1 MSLSTPYAAQ
11 IRAVELLERG
21 RAQETFLKIY
31 RDGSQIVPTAGKY
44 TLMKP
49 TGSEIVTDGVAT
61 INPSGTVT
69 YTHSAESLKDSEDLG
84 EGYVQEWTI
93 TISGDEFIF
102 RRMCAL
108 VRKRL
113 YPVVSDIDLTA
124 TYSDLDNVRPSSM
137 TSYQQ
142 YIDDAWYQILRR
154 IRNRGMGYE
163 YLMMSPEAFFEA
175 HRHLSLYLIF
185 RDFHSSLGQ
194 SNGRYLDLSSE
205 HYRLYKEEMDVNIN
219 YVYDENHDGKPDDPD
234 KRTRG
239 TPTIY
244 LTRPGSNF
252 YRRRRY

>member
-1 MSLSTPYAAQ
+1 MSSSTPYAAQ
-11 IRAVELLERG
+11 IRTIELLERAK
-21 RAQETFLKIY
+21 AQTSELKLY
-31 RDGSQIVPTAGKY
+31 RDGSQIVPTAATY
-44 TLMKP
+44 TLTKP
-49 TGSEIVTDGVAT
+49 TGTDLLTGQTAT
-61 INPSGTVT
+61 IAESGTVS
-69 YTHSAESLKDSEDLG
+69 YAHSAEQLKESEELG

-93 TISGDEFIF
+93 TIDGEEYLF
-102 RRMCAL
+102 RRMAAL
-108 VRKRL
+108 VRRRL

-124 TYSDLDNVRPSSM
+124 TYCVLANFRPYTL

-163 YLMMSPEAFFEA
+163 YLMMSAESFFEA

-194 SNGRYLDLSSE
+194 SNGRYLDLANE
-205 HYRLYKEEMDVNIN
+205 HYRLYRDEFDTIN
-219 YVYDENHDGKPDDPD
+219 FIYDEDHDGEADDPN

-239 TPTIY
+239 QPTIF
-244 LTRPGSNF
+244 LNRPGQY

>member
-1 MSLSTPYAAQ
+1 MSSSTPYAAQ
-11 IRAVELLERG
+11 IRTIELLERAK
-21 RAQETFLKIY
+21 AQTSELKLY
-31 RDGSQIVPTAGKY
+31 RDGSQIVPTAATY
-44 TLMKP
+44 TLTKP
-49 TGSEIVTDGVAT
+49 TGTDLLTGQTAT
-61 INPSGTVT
+61 IAESGTVS
-69 YTHSAESLKDSEDLG
+69 YAHSAEQLKESEELG

-93 TISGDEFIF
+93 TIDGEEYLF
-102 RRMCAL
+102 RRMAAL
-108 VRKRL
+108 VRRRL

-124 TYSDLDNVRPSSM
+124 TYSDLANIRPSTL

-163 YLMMSPEAFFEA
+163 YLMMSAESFFEA

-194 SNGRYLDLSSE
+194 SNGRYLDLANE
-205 HYRLYKEEMDVNIN
+205 HYRLYRDEFDTIN
-219 YVYDENHDGKPDDPD
+219 FIYDEDHDGEADDPN

-239 TPTIY
+239 QPTIF
-244 LTRPGSNF
+244 LNRPGQY

>member
-1 MSLSTPYAAQ
+1 MSSSTPYAAQ
-11 IRAVELLERG
+11 IRAIELLERG
-21 RAQETFLKIY
+21 KAQTSELRLY
-31 RDGSQIVPTAGKY
+31 RDGLQLVPTAATY
-44 TLMKP
+44 TLTKP
-49 TGSEIVTDGVAT
+49 TGADLLTGETASIAV
-61 INPSGTVT
+61 SGTVS
-69 YTHSAESLKDSEDLG
+69 YTHSAEQLKDSEDLG

-93 TISGDEFIF
+93 TIDGEQYLF
-102 RRMCAL
+102 RRMAAL
-108 VRKRL
+108 VRRRL

-124 TYSDLDNVRPSSM
+124 TYSDLENIRPSTL

-163 YLMMSPEAFFEA
+163 YLMMSAESFFEA

-194 SNGRYLDLSSE
+194 SNGRYLDLANE
-205 HYRLYKEEMDVNIN
+205 HYKLYRDEFDSIN
-219 YVYDENHDGKPDDPD
+219 FIYDEDHDGEADDPN

-239 TPTIY
+239 QPTIF
-244 LTRPGSNF
+244 LNRPGQY

>member
-1 MSLSTPYAAQ
+1 MTLATPYAAQ
-11 IRAVELLERG
+11 IRTVELLERG
-21 RAQETFLKIY
+21 RAQTTEIRFY
-31 RDGSQIVPTAGKY
+31 RDGSQVIPTAALY
-44 TLMKP
+44 TLIKP
-49 TGSEIVTDGVAT
+49 TGADLLTGETANISGA
-61 INPSGTVT
+61 GTVSYNHT
-69 YTHSAESLKDSEDLG
+69 AEQLADTELLG
-84 EGYVQEWTI
+84 EGYIQEWTV
-93 TISGDEFIF
+93 TIEGEDFIY
-102 RRMCAL
+102 RRMAAL

-124 TYSDLDNVRPSSM
+124 TYSDLNNLRPSSL

-154 IRNRGMGYE
+154 IRNQGMGYE

-194 SNGRYLDLSSE
+194 SNGRYLDLANE
-205 HYRLYKEEMDVNIN
+205 HYRLYRDDFDQIN
-219 YVYDENHDGKPDDPD
+219 FVYDEDHDGKADDAD

-239 TPTIY
+239 QPTIY
-244 LTRPGSNF
+244 LTRPGINH

>member
-1 MSLSTPYAAQ
+1 MSSSTPYAAQ
-11 IRAVELLERG
+11 IRTIELLEREK
-21 RAQETFLKIY
+21 AQTSELKLY
-31 RDGSQIVPTAGKY
+31 RDGAQLVPTAATY
-44 TLMKP
+44 TLIKP
-49 TGSEIVTDGVAT
+49 TGADLLTGQTASIAE
-61 INPSGTVT
+61 SGTVS
-69 YTHSAESLKDSEDLG
+69 YTHSAEQLKASENLG

-93 TISGDEFIF
+93 TIDGEQYLF
-102 RRMCAL
+102 RRMAAL
-108 VRKRL
+108 VRRRL

-124 TYSDLDNVRPSSM
+124 TYSDLANVRPSTL

-163 YLMMSPEAFFEA
+163 YLMMSAESFFEA

-194 SNGRYLDLSSE
+194 SNGRYLDLANE
-205 HYRLYKEEMDVNIN
+205 HYRLYRDEFDSIN
-219 YVYDENHDGKPDDPD
+219 FIYDEDHDGEADDPN

-239 TPTIY
+239 QPTIF
-244 LTRPGSNF
+244 LNRPGQY

>member
-1 MSLSTPYAAQ
+1 MSSSTPYAAQ
-11 IRAVELLERG
+11 IRTIELLERAK
-21 RAQETFLKIY
+21 AQTSELKLY
-31 RDGSQIVPTAGKY
+31 RDGSQIVPTAATY
-44 TLMKP
+44 TLTKP
-49 TGSEIVTDGVAT
+49 TGTDLLTGQTAT
-61 INPSGTVT
+61 IAESGTVS
-69 YTHSAESLKDSEDLG
+69 YAHSAEQLKESEELG

-93 TISGDEFIF
+93 TIDGEEYLF
-102 RRMCAL
+102 RRMAAL
-108 VRKRL
+108 VRRRL

-124 TYSDLDNVRPSSM
+124 TYSDLANIRPST

-163 YLMMSPEAFFEA
+163 YLMMSAESFFEA

-194 SNGRYLDLSSE
+194 SNGRYLDLANE
-205 HYRLYKEEMDVNIN
+205 HYRLYRDEFDTIN
-219 YVYDENHDGKPDDPD
+219 FVYDEDHDGEADDPN

-239 TPTIY
+239 QPTIF
-244 LTRPGSNF
+244 LNRPGQY

>member
-1 MSLSTPYAAQ
+1 MSSSTPYAAQ
-11 IRAVELLERG
+11 IRTIELLERAK
-21 RAQETFLKIY
+21 AQTSELKLY
-31 RDGSQIVPTAGKY
+31 RDGLQIVPTAATY
-44 TLMKP
+44 TLTKP
-49 TGSEIVTDGVAT
+49 TGTDLLTGQTAT
-61 INPSGTVT
+61 IAESGTVS
-69 YTHSAESLKDSEDLG
+69 YAHSAEQLKESEELG

-93 TISGDEFIF
+93 TIDGEEYLF
-102 RRMCAL
+102 RRMAAL
-108 VRKRL
+108 VRRRL

-124 TYSDLDNVRPSSM
+124 TYSDLANIRPSTL

-163 YLMMSPEAFFEA
+163 YLMMSAESFFEA

-194 SNGRYLDLSSE
+194 SNGRYLDLANE
-205 HYRLYKEEMDVNIN
+205 HYRLYRDEFDTIN
-219 YVYDENHDGKPDDPD
+219 FIYDEDHDGEADDPN

-239 TPTIY
+239 QPTIF
-244 LTRPGSNF
+244 LNRPGQY

>member
-1 MSLSTPYAAQ
+1 MSSSTPYAAQ
-11 IRAVELLERG
+11 IRAIELLERG
-21 RAQETFLKIY
+21 KAQTSELKLF
-31 RDGSQIVPTAGKY
+31 RDGLQLVPTAATY
-44 TLMKP
+44 TLTKP
-49 TGSEIVTDGVAT
+49 TGADLLTGETASIAV
-61 INPSGTVT
+61 SGTVS
-69 YTHSAESLKDSEDLG
+69 YTHSAEQLKDSEDLG

-93 TISGDEFIF
+93 TIDGEQYLF
-102 RRMCAL
+102 RRMAAL
-108 VRKRL
+108 VRRRL

-124 TYSDLDNVRPSSM
+124 TYSDLENIRPSTL

-163 YLMMSPEAFFEA
+163 YLMMSAESFFEA

-194 SNGRYLDLSSE
+194 SNGRYLDLANE
-205 HYRLYKEEMDVNIN
+205 HYKLYRDEFDSIN
-219 YVYDENHDGKPDDPD
+219 FIYDEDHDGEADDPN

-239 TPTIY
+239 QPTIF
-244 LTRPGSNF
+244 LNRPGQY